1 MPADL
6 VVIGGGVAGI
16 HTVNLLARRLG
27 PDEARIHL
35 VDRHGVHVFQPGLLR
50 LSLGRTEARRLVRDV
65 RRLVPDHVELHID
78 EAVRLDPVARVVHL
92 ERFGALRFDHLV
104 LATGARVDRES
115 LPGFRVGAND
125 FYTLP
130 AAQRLREALRN
141 FDGGELVV
149 GVTSVPY
156 KCPPAPVE
164 FALLVD
170 EELRRRGVRK
180 RTRITFL
187 SPIERAFPIEGAS
200 RLIEPTFEARDI
212 ALARFAN
219 VEEIDVDKRQVV
231 TLEGETFDYDLAVLV
246 PPHAGSVLV
255 DNSGLGDREGWV
267 PTEPE
272 TLRALGFTT
281 VHVVGDATDLPV
293 SKTGSTAHF
302 EAPVVAERIV
312 ASLREVEPD
321 PQVATFD
328 GRVVCV
334 LDMGGRKGTVITY
347 DYEHPADPPEPSLR
361 WWLVKRAF
369 ERAYWAAIRGAAGT
383 RVDRWTERLVGG

>member
-27 PDEARIHL
+27 PDDATIHL

-50 LSLGRTEARRLVRDV
+50 LSLGRTEAPRLVRDV

-78 EAVRLDPVARVVHL
+78 EAIRLDPVARVVHL
-92 ERFGALRFDHLV
+92 ERYGALSFDHLV

-115 LPGFRVGAND
+115 LPGLRLGAHD
-125 FYTLP
+125 FHTLP
-130 AAQRLREALRN
+130 AAQRLREALRS
-141 FDGGELVV
+141 FQGGELVV

-164 FALLVD
+164 FTLLVE
-170 EELRRRGVRK
+170 EELRRRGVRS
-180 RTRITFL
+180 RTNITFL
-187 SPIERAFPIEGAS
+187 SPIERAFPIDGAS
-200 RLIEPTFEARDI
+200 RLIEPVFAERGI
-212 ALARFAN
+212 RLARFAN
-219 VEEIDVDKRQVV
+219 VEEIDPDKRTIV

-246 PPHAGSVLV
+246 PPHAGSTVV
-255 DNSGLGDREGWV
+255 GNSGLGDREGWV

-272 TLRALGFTT
+272 TLRALGFTS

-302 EAPVVAERIV
+302 EAPIVVERIV
-312 ASLREVEPD
+312 AALRDRDPD
-321 PQVATFD
+321 PGRSVFD
-328 GRVVCV
+328 GKVVCL
-334 LDMGGRKGTVITY
+334 LDMGGRKGTVVTY
-347 DYEHPADPPEPSLR
+347 DYRHPADPPKPALR
-361 WWLVKRAF
+361 WYLAKRIF
-369 ERAYWAAIRGAAGT
+369 ERAYWITIRRASGA
-383 RVDRWTERLVGG
+383 RMDRWIERLAR

>member
-16 HTVNLLARRLG
+16 HTANLLARRLG
-27 PDEARIHL
+27 PEEARIHL
-35 VDRHGVHVFQPGLLR
+35 VDRHGMHIFQPGLLR
-50 LSLGRTEARRLVRDV
+50 LSLGRLEARRLVRDV

-115 LPGFRVGAND
+115 LPGFRIGAHD

-130 AAQRLREALRN
+130 AAQRLREALRS

-170 EELRRRGVRK
+170 EELRRRGIRK

-187 SPIERAFPIEGAS
+187 SPIERVFPIEGAS
-200 RLIEPTFEARDI
+200 RLVEPVFRERDI

-219 VEEIDVDKRQVV
+219 VVEIDPDKRQIA
-231 TLEGETFDYDLAVLV
+231 TLEGETFDYELAVLV
-246 PPHAGSVLV
+246 PPHAGSAVV

-272 TLRALGFTT
+272 TLRALGFATL
-281 VHVVGDATDLPV
+281 HVVGDATDLPV

-312 ASLREVEPD
+312 AALRGTTPD
-321 PQVATFD
+321 PGRSVFD
-328 GRVVCV
+328 GRVICL
-334 LDMGGRKGTVITY
+334 LDMGGHKGTVITY
-347 DYEHPADPPEPSLR
+347 DYERPSDPPEPSLK

-369 ERAYWAAIRGAAGT
+369 ERAYWAATRGAAGA
-383 RVDRWTERLVGG
+383 RLDRWIDRLVG